1 MFFTRII
8 VRGSYFS
15 LCARRSF
22 RIPPRLPIPPRRLL
36 SHHLNHLIPHHKTS
50 SCSSQHTSSHH
61 FITQT
66 SHYTA
71 SHTNYHTA
79 IHNQLLTQQSDHTV
93 TATISSHSTHHST
106 THGFRVTDAVHRV
119 FLEELSCGR
128 RRIHSLLEE
137 LVGAAGPRL
146 AFVWQL
152 QYTEPSAGAGARV
165 DAARSRL
172 AFVWQTQN
180 SKPSGASTRVGAAG
194 PRLASIWQAEF
205 LEPSGGAGACVEAA
219 GPRLAFMWQ
228 AQYTKVF
235 WRSWCARGRRW
246 AAADFCVVDGL
257 SWEKH
262 NTGWLSHHL

>member
-36 SHHLNHLIPHHKTS
+36 SHHLSHLIPHHKTS

-79 IHNQLLTQQSDHTV
+79 MHNQLLTQQSDHTV

-119 FLEELSCGR
+119 F
-128 RRIHSLLEE
+128 
-137 LVGAAGPRL
+137 PRG
-146 AFVWQL
+146 AFVWQA
-152 QYTEPSAGAGARV
+152 Q
-165 DAARSRL
+165 D
-172 AFVWQTQN
+172 TQ
-180 SKPSGASTRVGAAG
+180 
-194 PRLASIWQAEF
+194 
-205 LEPSGGAGACVEAA
+205 PSGGVG
-219 GPRLAFMWQ
+219 
-228 AQYTKVF
+228 
-235 WRSWCARGRRW
+235 GRRW
-246 AAADFCVVDGL
+246 AAVGFRMAVAVHRAFCR
-257 SWEKH
+257 SWCAC
-262 NTGWLSHHL
+262 GRR